1 MPIDIRHG
9 DYLISDDVARIDT
22 GVIHRYLSQES
33 YWAKGIPREVVE
45 CAIAN
50 SLCFGVY
57 TIGAAQIGFARVV
70 TDYATHGWIGD
81 VFVLAA
87 HRRRGL
93 GKALVQ
99 AIVSHPRLQR
109 LRRLTL
115 ATNDA
120 HGLYA
125 QFGFVP
131 PAHPETAMER
141 RNPRPYAIPA
151 V

>member
-1 MPIDIRHG
+1 M
-9 DYLISDDVARIDT
+9 A
-22 GVIHRYLSQES
+22 QES
-33 YWAKGIPREVVE
+33 YWAKNIPREVVE
-45 CAIAN
+45 CALAH
-50 SLCFGVY
+50 SLCFGAY
-57 TIGAAQIGFARVV
+57 ANGGAQVGFARVV

-99 AIVSHPRLQR
+99 AVVSHPRLQQ

-125 QFGFVP
+125 QFGFVS

-141 RNPRPYAIPA
+141 RNSTPYAVPT